1 MTGLS
6 RSADVYLKFIACLS
20 FDPCSSPWLS
30 SRKPKTS
37 FKLTNHD
44 VENNTIDE
52 SSMPSSFIV
61 IEIASGIVTWVSLKV
76 IGDTDTR
83 IVGSFGIDRQVSRI
97 S

>member
-1 MTGLS
+1 MQQS
-6 RSADVYLKFIACLS
+6 FWLS
-20 FDPCSSPWLS
+20 F
-30 SRKPKTS
+30 RKPKTS
-37 FKLTNHD
+37 FKLTNND